1 MILQHAVVLAD
12 FIMFEKEDGEEEED
26 DDEEEEGISTHIHH
40 EHERLCPRTYVREV
54 HTPPAGSEARREGRV
69 G

>member
-1 MILQHAVVLAD
+1 
-12 FIMFEKEDGEEEED
+12 MFEKEEGEEEEE